1 MLIKCN
7 SYLINS
13 LKTFI
18 IIVLLTVGDIMSR
31 SMPISYENVEKYT
44 ELGLNIAFYRKK
56 KSLTQ
61 EQLAEKVGISRSHL
75 SAIEAP
81 NIVKPFSIELLF
93 KIADALEI
101 QPSLLLEFRKIK

>member
-1 MLIKCN
+1 M
-7 SYLINS
+7 
-13 LKTFI
+13 
-18 IIVLLTVGDIMSR
+18 GDIMSR
-31 SMPISYENVEKYT
+31 SMPVSYENVEKYT

-61 EQLAEKVGISRSHL
+61 EQLAEKAGISRSHL

>member
-1 MLIKCN
+1 
-7 SYLINS
+7 
-13 LKTFI
+13 
-18 IIVLLTVGDIMSR
+18 MSR
-31 SMPISYENVEKYT
+31 SIPVSYENIEKYT

-61 EQLAEKVGISRSHL
+61 EQLAEKAGVSRSHL

-93 KIADALEI
+93 KIAEALEI
-101 QPSLLLEFRKIK
+101 EPYRLLKNH